1 MNSEF
6 ESDYLPG
13 KYKWFKL
20 YAYLDN
26 GYLVFSVYGDLHK
39 KNYDCY
45 RVPSKD
51 TQVVIEVETKDVV

>member
-6 ESDYLPG
+6 ESKHQSV
-13 KYKWFKL
+13 KYKWINL

-26 GYLVFSVYGDLHK
+26 GYLMFSIHKDLHK

-51 TQVVIEVETKDVV
+51 TKVVIDVEMTV

>member
-6 ESDYLPG
+6 ESDCLSS
-13 KYKWFKL
+13 KYKWIKL

-26 GYLVFSVYGDLHK
+26 GYLMFSIHKDLHK

-51 TQVVIEVETKDVV
+51 TQVVIEVETKEVV